1 MILIIKNKGSLM
13 LSDFT
18 KLNTFLTVVREK
30 SFSKASAKLGISQPA
45 VTQQMRFIEDYLDT
59 KLLDRKK
66 NGIRLT
72 KEGEK
77 LLSIASKLQK
87 SIVAAE
93 QQVISIMN
101 KDITFIFGASKVIG
115 DYVLPTVLNEVK
127 AKIDNEVS
135 VTVDFSEKI
144 ISDLHDKRIDMALIE
159 SPVFEDGIIYRDWM
173 EDEVVI
179 FSNQP
184 LPKRVKNEDLLS
196 YKWVCRDPE
205 SHTRKMFKEYL
216 EISGFDECDSFNVIT
231 ESSSLTAIMQT
242 VLHAPIEDNTP
253 TTSIASLRAIQEYV
267 NDGKLFIS
275 RLPKVTMK
283 RTFYMAYL
291 KEKKHD
297 PFVDSVLSYLMTIK

>member
-1 MILIIKNKGSLM
+1 M

-45 VTQQMRFIEDYLDT
+45 VTQQMRYIEDYLDT
-59 KLLDRKK
+59 KVLDRKK

-77 LLSIASKLQK
+77 LLNIALKLQK
-87 SIVAAE
+87 SIVSAE
-93 QQVISIMN
+93 QQLINIIN
-101 KDITFIFGASKVIG
+101 KDITFVFGASKVIG
-115 DYVLPTVLNEVK
+115 DYVLPTVLNDVK

-135 VTVDFSEKI
+135 VTVDFSQNI
-144 ISDLHDKRIDMALIE
+144 IDDLLDKKIDMALIE
-159 SPVFEDGIIYRDWM
+159 SPIFQDGIIYRDWM

-184 LPKRVKNEDLLS
+184 LPKRVKNEDLQS

-216 EISGFDECDSFNVIT
+216 EISEFDDCDSFNVLT
-231 ESSSLTAIMQT
+231 ESSSLTSIMNT
-242 VLHAPIEDNTP
+242 VLHSDVNDVP
-253 TTSIASLRAIQEYV
+253 TTSIASLRALQEYV
-267 NDGKLFIS
+267 DDGKLYIS
-275 RLPKVTMK
+275 RLPKVNMK
-283 RTFYMAYL
+283 RTLYIAYL